1 MYPNST
7 ETEAPALGTLPDLAL
22 GTSSSIC
29 HLCPLLCNSHTG
41 MHLSEFCEL
50 LEHVIE
56 TGEGLWGPQL
66 VAKSNRSM
74 GKLGTFYCNLGTQ
87 YFQLASQVEVRTVLS
102 D

>member
-41 MHLSEFCEL
+41 THLSEFYEL

-56 TGEGLWGPQL
+56 PGEG
-66 VAKSNRSM
+66 VV
-74 GKLGTFYCNLGTQ
+74 GTSACSKVKQKYG
-87 YFQLASQVEVRTVLS
+87 YLAT
-102 D
+102 DI